1 MATIDDDDRH
11 EYIAHGDNG
20 RDDAKIGN
28 RDNDIDYPSDD
39 DLYYLLLYGDYSRP
53 AAWKLLHFPYPEPQV
68 NLQAKLF
75 RLCHYSYRNPGK
87 LLLPS

>member
-1 MATIDDDDRH
+1 MRDWGKDDENGDGDLCLDRMAAIDDDDRH

-39 DLYYLLLYGDYSRP
+39 DLYY
-53 AAWKLLHFPYPEPQV
+53 
-68 NLQAKLF
+68 
-75 RLCHYSYRNPGK
+75 
-87 LLLPS
+87 